1 MTNKNNYSNKDVANS
16 LSKYS
21 ELGNKSTN
29 IILDSANQI
38 NKWYAEQLK
47 KMTTVENISSRL
59 ETNIDDTTEELK
71 DEKKQISSKIETKVD
86 DYNELQTNN
95 KADVNVLKNNN
106 RIKTKLE
113 QTDTEIEFSE
123 NNEEIIENIECQSIT
138 TNSKSSKLPKRIT
151 TAIRGTKFI
160 NNVTNKFIKIG
171 KSINTASNEG
181 SIKTFENDAS
191 RVMTKPLK
199 KITRKTTNKA
209 TNIIKS
215 NSKKIGKKV
224 VQSTKNIT
232 VDAMK
237 LVSRLVNEM
246 AKIILSMLPT
256 MTPIIIIIVIIVAFC
271 SFFGIGMSEDTRN
284 KYEQYMIN
292 TQNEYDN
299 ITVDFYNQ
307 GNIVDGAIEGRGMIN
322 WKVPLSIIQVLNGKL
337 VYDNAEQELLNSF
350 KNAELFEKVTDVTY
364 TYEKEVEVTDKKGN
378 TTIEKQIVTETKKVV
393 SNPTLEDYI
402 IWCNNNYSII
412 NRYKMKKKLT
422 YDSNQTKLTE
432 SEINQIKLL
441 YSSNSFF
448 ELFSDNFKATYAY
461 TSVNI
466 GDEQLQAIYDEFLRN
481 AGKRYFMDHSNL
493 SYDNCMEYYDCSSW
507 VIHCLAHTGIKVI
520 PNTTASGIYNDY
532 CVPINVNDRQVGD
545 LIFLKDTYDTGNPGG
560 ISHVGIYMG
569 ELSINGEVTEWI
581 IDTGGNPSGVRIRKY
596 QDGWWNGSNFYGF
609 GRLR

>member
-199 KITRKTTNKA
+199 KIT
-209 TNIIKS
+209 
-215 NSKKIGKKV
+215 
-224 VQSTKNIT
+224 
-232 VDAMK
+232 
-237 LVSRLVNEM
+237 
-246 AKIILSMLPT
+246 
-256 MTPIIIIIVIIVAFC
+256 
-271 SFFGIGMSEDTRN
+271 
-284 KYEQYMIN
+284 
-292 TQNEYDN
+292 
-299 ITVDFYNQ
+299 
-307 GNIVDGAIEGRGMIN
+307 
-322 WKVPLSIIQVLNGKL
+322 
-337 VYDNAEQELLNSF
+337 
-350 KNAELFEKVTDVTY
+350 
-364 TYEKEVEVTDKKGN
+364 
-378 TTIEKQIVTETKKVV
+378 
-393 SNPTLEDYI
+393 TL
-402 IWCNNNYSII
+402 
-412 NRYKMKKKLT
+412 
-422 YDSNQTKLTE
+422 
-432 SEINQIKLL
+432 
-441 YSSNSFF
+441 
-448 ELFSDNFKATYAY
+448 
-461 TSVNI
+461 
-466 GDEQLQAIYDEFLRN
+466 
-481 AGKRYFMDHSNL
+481 
-493 SYDNCMEYYDCSSW
+493 
-507 VIHCLAHTGIKVI
+507 
-520 PNTTASGIYNDY
+520 
-532 CVPINVNDRQVGD
+532 
-545 LIFLKDTYDTGNPGG
+545 
-560 ISHVGIYMG
+560 
-569 ELSINGEVTEWI
+569 
-581 IDTGGNPSGVRIRKY
+581 
-596 QDGWWNGSNFYGF
+596 
-609 GRLR
+609 